1 MFFAVSVETSA
12 ATGQNVA
19 LAVEMLLEMV
29 MKRMDQ
35 AVEDA
40 FGPGHRGRAVHLEVG
55 LSVMIGYRF
64 NRLHNAIRSL
74 LLIHRQLRKS
84 LLSKKIDAVF
94 VNSSLWHKVSQHSHM

>member
-40 FGPGHRGRAVHLEVG
+40 FGPGHRGRAVHLETTEEV
-55 LSVMIGYRF
+55 IAEQKDRRCF
-64 NRLHNAIRSL
+64 C
-74 LLIHRQLRKS
+74 
-84 LLSKKIDAVF
+84 
-94 VNSSLWHKVSQHSHM
+94 